1 MSDHTPEHK
10 EKTEQ
15 GMPGQKP
22 QGDWD
27 KEKRQGDMGGQREQ
41 GGGTQ
46 GGERREERVPGGQ

>member
-22 QGDWD
+22 QGDFD
-27 KEKRQGDMGGQREQ
+27 KERQQGGGMQGGQREQ

-46 GGERREERVPGGQ
+46 GGERREERTNV